1 MNTHKYIYIIDYNV
15 FIPLGKGLIRVFKT
29 TWQKI
34 TLCFRD
40 YLNMSYYVLLHFLS
54 RIMWH
59 ESSQKNP
66 CK

>member
-1 MNTHKYIYIIDYNV
+1 MNTHTNIYICVYVYIIDYDV

-40 YLNMSYYVLLHFLS
+40 HLNMSYYVLLHFLS
-54 RIMWH
+54 RIM
-59 ESSQKNP
+59 
-66 CK
+66 

>member
-1 MNTHKYIYIIDYNV
+1 MCVCVYIIDYDV

-40 YLNMSYYVLLHFLS
+40 HLNMSYYVLLHFLS
-54 RIMWH
+54 RIM
-59 ESSQKNP
+59 
-66 CK
+66 